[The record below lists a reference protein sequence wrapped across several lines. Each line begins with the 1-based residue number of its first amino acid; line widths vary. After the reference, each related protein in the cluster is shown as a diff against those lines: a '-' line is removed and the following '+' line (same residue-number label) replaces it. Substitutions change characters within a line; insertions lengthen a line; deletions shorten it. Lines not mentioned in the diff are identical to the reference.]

1 MPQRKNRNSKVDPLT
16 ACLDANGTY
25 ICTAYNP
32 RCYIIQK
39 VTPSPSNAV
48 LNPNAD
54 VFECKHLEGVPDVP
68 SNWEVIDPEYPSLEG
83 YVYMNGDIGKLPSGA
98 VYPTTPDSLA
108 TAASTSSDYSSLNG
122 LTESLETYVQA
133 SSPPGGSLADPS
145 PGSDAG
151 IPLDQLKQML
161 SSQLEYY
168 FSRENLANDAY
179 LLSQMDNDQY
189 VPIWTVANF
198 NQVKKLTKDIKL
210 ITEVLRE
217 SPNVQVDEEGQKV
230 RPNHKRCIVI
240 LREIPD
246 NTPLEEVKALF
257 SGEGCP
263 RLISC
268 EFAHNNSWYVTFES
282 DEDAQKAYR
291 FLREEVREF
300 QGKPIMARIK
310 AKPMNRL
317 PIPPVATMGAAMKN
331 GYRTPPTALYDPNAY
346 QGQQRFL
353 YTNGSSIPPNVNYG
367 NQVHVYTF
375 QQHQPFYPPGMLQP
389 WTPASP
395 AYFDIGSVF
404 SVNGLAPQGPFSKP
418 QGRYVP
424 RNRILMQDLHLQK
437 KLVKWIPQEH
447 QEQSRNKRNQPV
459 SDRGSLSDNVMNV
472 TRHSGNSHSYHHIGV
487 GSSVGVAVGG
497 TNVAVTK
504 SASSSCTTI
513 GKVQPVPAVGVAGD
527 PHHNHSKSPH
537 QAAPQ
542 EPVEV
547 SSNSIPSQ
555 NTPGST
561 SLRSDS
567 DDNYRQARDGLS
579 SKEPMPPRHRRRRK
593 EDEVASAGRT
603 SAVVGNTKPS
613 TCGGSPQ
620 PVAREAIG
628 PNARGAQ
635 FDLEATAFPP
645 LPGLDCTTAVATKTV
660 VPVEPVPVD
669 TSNSHWE
676 NRTVPVAKCMA
687 DKSTKTDDTLLTC
700 EASGGNHT
708 SSSKVGEG
716 NSLKQPLPVV
726 SSVMPPAS
734 KPIPTTTNAATMTSA
749 VVVTDVTTVPAR
761 TVATTTSTSTS
772 TTANVVTPATN
783 TTTNHTSSDTT
794 CSSLEFSGPTR
805 LSYAQVAQHHKEKV
819 ERMLR
824 EKQTTEQQEKE
835 REKERKKEALATR
848 ISQHGDIREPPQR
861 EFRDGPIRF
870 MGRGGP
876 RPVYD
881 RERSERG
888 GLRRRDGPDKV
899 SRFREFLRPRSPK

>member
-447 QEQSRNKRNQPV
+447 QEQSR
-459 SDRGSLSDNVMNV
+459 
-472 TRHSGNSHSYHHIGV
+472 
-487 GSSVGVAVGG
+487 
-497 TNVAVTK
+497 
-504 SASSSCTTI
+504 
-513 GKVQPVPAVGVAGD
+513 
-527 PHHNHSKSPH
+527 
-537 QAAPQ
+537 
-542 EPVEV
+542 
-547 SSNSIPSQ
+547 
-555 NTPGST
+555 
-561 SLRSDS
+561 
-567 DDNYRQARDGLS
+567 
-579 SKEPMPPRHRRRRK
+579 HRRRRK

-676 NRTVPVAKCMA
+676 NRLSDVVKGTAKPKSTSTNTSTKEKDSVNTSPRAASPTSPIPKLPPPVEVLQPQQQQTSQAPFPVLVSPPLPVIEKEVKEVGTGSDAALSSVALTPPSSPDKTVPVAKCMA